1 MKNYM
6 KKNKFLSI
14 SIVILLIMVI
24 VDYTYALL
32 ALENT
37 FDQVISMLLI
47 VPPIFILIG
56 LFDVWVPRE
65 TIIKL
70 MGEESKLKGLLLA
83 FFLGAFS
90 AGPTIAAFP
99 LAMIMINK
107 GAKYSNVM
115 FFLMVW
121 SSLKLPII
129 LFQVTTIGLKLSLI
143 INISMLFVFIL
154 GVLVYDMI
162 FTKDELKEIEAKS
175 LEYSKA

>member
-1 MKNYM
+1 MIKYL

-14 SIVILLIMVI
+14 SIIILLIMI
-24 VDYTYALL
+24 IIDYTYALI

-70 MGEESKLKGLLLA
+70 MGEKSKLKGLLLA

-99 LAMIMINK
+99 LAMIMIKK

-121 SSLKLPII
+121 SSLKLPIV

-143 INISMLFVFIL
+143 INLSMLFVFVL
-154 GVLVYDMI
+154 GVLVYDML
-162 FTKDELKEIEAKS
+162 FTKDELKEIESKA

>member
-1 MKNYM
+1 MKNYII
-6 KKNKFLSI
+6 KNKFLSM
-14 SIVILLIMVI
+14 SLVILI
-24 VDYTYALL
+24 VLTIIDYTYTVAALT
-32 ALENT
+32 NT
-37 FDQVISMLLI
+37 YDQIISMLLI

-70 MGEESKLKGLLLA
+70 MGENSKLKGLALA

-99 LAMIMINK
+99 VAMIMIKK
-107 GAKYSNVM
+107 GAKYSNVL

-121 SSLKLPII
+121 SSLKLPIV

-143 INISMLFVFIL
+143 INISMLTVFLL
-154 GVLVYDMI
+154 GVLITEKI
-162 FTKDELKEIEAKS
+162 FNSSEIKAIEAKAH
-175 LEYSKA
+175 EYSRT